1 MASDKRLHTADEIM
15 TPPTPL
21 EGLPGRIER
30 ARKGF
35 RDLSICVR
43 IHKEKYIRVRCG
55 YMPPINASQ
64 SMEDDVQIMP
74 SSAVAEAVVKIGHR
88 DLREVEEEA
97 IGTCLDRLGL

>member
-30 ARKGF
+30 ARKEF

-43 IHKEKYIRVRCG
+43 IHKEKYMHVRCG
-55 YMPPINASQ
+55 YMPPINAGKA
-64 SMEDDVQIMP
+64 MEDDVQIMP

-88 DLREVEEEA
+88 DIREVEEEA